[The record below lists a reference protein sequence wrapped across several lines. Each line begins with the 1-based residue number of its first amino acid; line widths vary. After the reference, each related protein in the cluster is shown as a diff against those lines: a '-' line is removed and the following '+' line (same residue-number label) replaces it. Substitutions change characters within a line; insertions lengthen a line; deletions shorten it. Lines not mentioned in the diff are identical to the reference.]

1 MLAYVTQHF
10 CCLLSAAGACLSK
23 ALADAESEL
32 SQHHLTRQ
40 RQVEAAQ
47 EVWGREVAEAEAA
60 WERRVAGACRDAKK
74 KRGYMMC
81 SSGCDSN
88 YSGW

>member
-1 MLAYVTQHF
+1 MLLHAGMF
-10 CCLLSAAGACLSK
+10 AGACLSK

-60 WERRVAGACRDAKK
+60 WERRVAGARQALC
-74 KRGYMMC
+74 G
-81 SSGCDSN
+81 
-88 YSGW
+88 

>member
-1 MLAYVTQHF
+1 VCIEYAELCCML
-10 CCLLSAAGACLSK
+10 LLFAGACLSK

-32 SQHHLTRQ
+32 GQHHLTRQ

-60 WERRVAGACRDAKK
+60 WERRVAGACMHWMVAALQPHR
-74 KRGYMMC
+74 
-81 SSGCDSN
+81 S
-88 YSGW
+88 